1 MEEPNHHQQPD
12 HNNIERK
19 FMNYLT
25 NYYKNLSEQLQEQI
39 NQLEALIAEAKR
51 VDPKTGKTISTREI
65 KVTDYISD
73 SGEEVPL
80 VIGQYSDGKGKGAQK
95 TKEVRMYPGRAFL
108 DIPDSYSEF
117 KLAQDL
123 GSDNPSTP
131 PSENPIHQSF
141 MTDKS
146 MVINPNE
153 VWEVSGKK
161 GGSRPGSGKK
171 AMKKR
176 LAINAAR
183 FNQTPTGQDTNQDG
197 DIDGADVAQTI
208 SNIAQDPRRG
218 WNR

>member
-1 MEEPNHHQQPD
+1 
-12 HNNIERK
+12 
-19 FMNYLT
+19 MNYLT
-25 NYYKNLSEQLQEQI
+25 NYYKNLSEQLQEQV

-51 VDPKTGKTISTREI
+51 VDPKTGKAISTREI
-65 KVTDYISD
+65 RVTDYLSD
-73 SGEEVPL
+73 SGEDVPL
-80 VIGQYSDGKGKGAQK
+80 VMGEYADGKGKGAQK

-108 DIPDSYSEF
+108 DIPDAHSEF

-131 PSENPIHQSF
+131 PSENPIHQAI
-141 MTDKS
+141 MTGKTMD
-146 MVINPNE
+146 VNPGE
-153 VWEVSGKK
+153 VREVSGKK

-183 FNQTPTGQDTNQDG
+183 FNQNPTGQDTNQDG
-197 DIDGADVAQTI
+197 DLDGADVAQTI